1 MDMKEFHDNLIIINE
16 NFEEI
21 VEPLS
26 TIQTLQLLKLINV
39 LRTKL
44 ENESLQFRINRMN
57 AEDY

>member
-39 LRTKL
+39 LQTKL